1 VSGGGLR
8 GNSSL
13 MMVNGDHGGPS
24 SSLVMHGVTS
34 VNVGFIMMDDFV
46 QDMADGGGDS
56 DSEDLDELALVRPE
70 DAELFVQ

>member
-1 VSGGGLR
+1 
-8 GNSSL
+8 
-13 MMVNGDHGGPS
+13 
-24 SSLVMHGVTS
+24 MHGVTS
-34 VNVGFIMMDDFV
+34 VNVDFIMMDDFV